1 MAQLK
6 ITDPLARARKRTQ
19 ELLAESRKPS
29 AEELMGEAA
38 IDIPEDAPED
48 YGEAGATPVLGDP
61 EDTTLAAY
69 SVPGTE
75 GGRRSF
81 SGRYGKR
88 LVNAGP
94 EDLTLASPISKV
106 DADDPRL
113 RNRGEA
119 APAPAP
125 EPQET
130 PAAGQAKF
138 DYSKQ
143 QSWGDQYDSTYNY
156 TYVPV
161 ENSTAG
167 IIKVEK
173 TDPTTG
179 STSTIVLDPRK
190 PMSESNTRAYT
201 AIMEQRFGM
210 GDRPTA
216 LHAPQADRRQRAAEN
231 AMGVTGE
238 AEAPVE
244 EDRFGESLLEE
255 DRFGEAASE
264 APTPR
269 ASPVDEMLDAYLLE
283 QEYPETSMPAYV
295 QAPEDTR
302 SSFAKSWDRDPGRR
316 ELRQGAAAILG
327 APVSAAKAVGS
338 ALGSIDLG
346 VEGAPEESPTA
357 SEQEVAALYGELVG
371 AESALP

>member
-1 MAQLK
+1 MAQFK

-48 YGEAGATPVLGDP
+48 YGEAGDTLVLGDP

-119 APAPAP
+119 APAPEPEP

-216 LHAPQADRRQRAAEN
+216 LHAPQADRRQKAAEN

-244 EDRFGESLLEE
+244 GPVEEEPLLYDEPAGPELPPEMAGLYEDIVGQSIE
-255 DRFGEAASE
+255 E
-264 APTPR
+264 APVERSAMKAEEAPERYSTPR
-269 ASPVDEMLDAYLLE
+269 LA
-283 QEYPETSMPAYV
+283 
-295 QAPEDTR
+295 
-302 SSFAKSWDRDPGRR
+302 
-316 ELRQGAAAILG
+316 
-327 APVSAAKAVGS
+327 
-338 ALGSIDLG
+338 ALGVPPWMLY
-346 VEGAPEESPTA
+346 
-357 SEQEVAALYGELVG
+357 ALYNELV
-371 AESALP
+371 ESESE

>member
-1 MAQLK
+1 MAQFK

-48 YGEAGATPVLGDP
+48 YGEAGDTLVLGDP

-119 APAPAP
+119 APAPEP

-244 EDRFGESLLEE
+244 GPVEEEPLLY
-255 DRFGEAASE
+255 
-264 APTPR
+264 
-269 ASPVDEMLDAYLLE
+269 DEPAG
-283 QEYPETSMPAYV
+283 PELP
-295 QAPEDTR
+295 PEM
-302 SSFAKSWDRDPGRR
+302 AG
-316 ELRQGAAAILG
+316 
-327 APVSAAKAVGS
+327 
-338 ALGSIDLG
+338 
-346 VEGAPEESPTA
+346 
-357 SEQEVAALYGELVG
+357 LYDELVG
-371 AESALP
+371 LVGSQPEPAPVERSAMKAEGQRRVAQVLTEDIGGRLADMLAELVESESE

>member
-1 MAQLK
+1 MAQFK

-19 ELLAESRKPS
+19 ELLDESRKPS

-48 YGEAGATPVLGDP
+48 YGEAGDTLVLGDP

-119 APAPAP
+119 APAPEPEP

-244 EDRFGESLLEE
+244 GPVEEEPLLYDEPAGPELPPEMAGLYEDIVGQSIE
-255 DRFGEAASE
+255 E
-264 APTPR
+264 APTER
-269 ASPVDEMLDAYLLE
+269 SAMKAEE
-283 QEYPETSMPAYV
+283 
-295 QAPEDTR
+295 APERYSTPR
-302 SSFAKSWDRDPGRR
+302 LA
-316 ELRQGAAAILG
+316 
-327 APVSAAKAVGS
+327 
-338 ALGSIDLG
+338 ALGVPPWMLY
-346 VEGAPEESPTA
+346 
-357 SEQEVAALYGELVG
+357 ALYNELVG
-371 AESALP
+371 SESE